1 MNFNQEKPRTTDNT
15 MISDLK
21 RHELIL
27 TSIAHSITEV
37 EPFVD
42 TICSELEVQEELF
55 GNILVALTEA
65 VNNAIHHGN
74 ELDPVKK
81 VHVQARVDGRI
92 LTFIIRDQGPGFD
105 YNNLPD
111 PGLLMTDSW
120 FYPGIYFWIYRR
132 IYRRI
137 YQSAAPRASR
147 VKIRQHMHILRP
159 LFFFHRSI

>member
-111 PGLLMTDSW
+111 PTSPENLEKPSGRWVFLMSQLSDLVIFSDRGSTVEVQ
-120 FYPGIYFWIYRR
+120 FR
-132 IYRRI
+132 
-137 YQSAAPRASR
+137 
-147 VKIRQHMHILRP
+147 L
-159 LFFFHRSI
+159 

>member
-55 GNILVALTEA
+55 GNIQVALTEA
-65 VNNAIHHGN
+65 VNNAIHHGK

-111 PGLLMTDSW
+111 PTSPENLEKPSGRGVFLMSQLSDLVIFSDRGSTVEVQ
-120 FYPGIYFWIYRR
+120 FR
-132 IYRRI
+132 
-137 YQSAAPRASR
+137 
-147 VKIRQHMHILRP
+147 L
-159 LFFFHRSI
+159 

>member
-111 PGLLMTDSW
+111 PTSPENLEKPSGRGVFLMSQLSDLVIFSDRGSTVEVQ
-120 FYPGIYFWIYRR
+120 FR
-132 IYRRI
+132 
-137 YQSAAPRASR
+137 
-147 VKIRQHMHILRP
+147 L
-159 LFFFHRSI
+159 

>member
-1 MNFNQEKPRTTDNT
+1 

-27 TSIAHSITEV
+27 ASLAHSITEV

-42 TICSELEVQEELF
+42 AICSELEVQEELF

-74 ELDPVKK
+74 QLDPEKK
-81 VHVQARVDGRI
+81 VHVQARVDGRV
-92 LTFIIRDQGPGFD
+92 LTFIIRDQGGGFD

-111 PGLLMTDSW
+111 PTAPENLEKPSGRGVFLMSQLSDLVIFSDKGSTVEVQ
-120 FYPGIYFWIYRR
+120 FR
-132 IYRRI
+132 
-137 YQSAAPRASR
+137 
-147 VKIRQHMHILRP
+147 L
-159 LFFFHRSI
+159 

>member
-21 RHELIL
+21 LHELIL

-111 PGLLMTDSW
+111 PTSPENLEKPSGRGVFLMSQLSDLVIFSDRGSTVEVQ
-120 FYPGIYFWIYRR
+120 FR
-132 IYRRI
+132 
-137 YQSAAPRASR
+137 
-147 VKIRQHMHILRP
+147 L
-159 LFFFHRSI
+159 

>member
-37 EPFVD
+37 EAFVD
-42 TICSELEVQEELF
+42 TICSELKVQEELF

-111 PGLLMTDSW
+111 PTSPENLEKPSGRGVFLMSQLSDLVIFSDRGSTVEVQ
-120 FYPGIYFWIYRR
+120 FR
-132 IYRRI
+132 
-137 YQSAAPRASR
+137 
-147 VKIRQHMHILRP
+147 L
-159 LFFFHRSI
+159 

>member
-1 MNFNQEKPRTTDNT
+1 

-65 VNNAIHHGN
+65 VNNAIHHVN

-105 YNNLPD
+105 FSNIPD
-111 PGLLMTDSW
+111 PTAPENLENINGRGIFLMQKLSDN
-120 FYPGIYFWIYRR
+120 
-132 IYRRI
+132 
-137 YQSAAPRASR
+137 
-147 VKIRQHMHILRP
+147 ILFTEEGTVVE
-159 LFFFHRSI
+159 LTFNLK